1 MTTVLIVDDEPDVLD
16 SLKLIL
22 ELEGFEVRAA
32 LDADEALDKLE
43 GAELVLTDMSM
54 PGATGL
60 ELLEEIRR
68 RKPHLPIA
76 MMTAHASVD
85 VALKAMQAGAY
96 DYLLKP
102 YQADEIILKVKL
114 GLRLSRYEHELRA
127 RNEELERTQQELRE
141 LNGQLEAA
149 NVLLERLATTDAL
162 TGLSNRRKLMER
174 LEQELAKSRRY
185 DEWVSLVLLDVDHF
199 KRINDRFGHP
209 VGDRV
214 LAELAELIQER
225 ARETDVAARI
235 GGEEFAVLLS
245 STGREGARELA
256 EDLRERVE
264 AHHFEGAGHVTVS
277 LGVATAEPEKKRT
290 GDSPGSKLLA
300 AADAALYRAK
310 GEGRNRVRAA

>member
-16 SLKLIL
+16 SLRMIL
-22 ELEGFEVRAA
+22 ELEGFDVRPA
-32 LDADEALDKLE
+32 LDADEALDELD
-43 GAELVLTDMSM
+43 GADLVLTDMSM

-102 YQADEIILKVKL
+102 YQAEEIILKVKL

-127 RNEELERTQQELRE
+127 RNEELERTQAELRE
-141 LNGQLEAA
+141 LNTRLEAA

-162 TGLSNRRKLMER
+162 TGLANRRKLMER
-174 LEQELAKSRRY
+174 LDQELAKSRRY
-185 DEWVSLVLLDVDHF
+185 DERVSLVLLDVDHF

-225 ARETDVAARI
+225 ARETDLAARI

-245 STGREGARELA
+245 STGREGATELA

-264 AHHFEGAGHVTVS
+264 AHAFEGVGRVTVS
-277 LGVATAEPEKKRT
+277 LGVATHVPEKRKA
-290 GDSPGSKLLA
+290 GDPPSSKLFA
-300 AADAALYRAK
+300 AADQALYRAK